1 MHKRDLK
8 RDPKN
13 GALLN
18 TNRQDVIEYKKKI
31 AEEHE
36 NEKRLTT
43 LEKKMDKI
51 INILEKLDG

>member
-31 AEEHE
+31 AEEQE